1 MMMIYHRAFE
11 SSSLSFSTTSLHH
24 QQQQQY
30 HQQQQVATIA
40 ENIPTTLFNPPLG
53 DGGDNHSTNPSL
65 SGATITTCIT
75 IIIIMLS

>member
-1 MMMIYHRAFE
+1 
-11 SSSLSFSTTSLHH
+11 LHH
-24 QQQQQY
+24 QQQQQQYQQQQY
-30 HQQQQVATIA
+30 HHQQQQQQQQVATIA

-75 IIIIMLS
+75 IIIIMLSSSQS